1 MRSLARWFRWHEWR
15 STLPADPRP
24 LETLCADF
32 VAIDLET
39 TGLDARRDAAVA
51 VALVP
56 FRGGEPIDGYETL
69 VNPGR
74 PIPATST
81 RIHGITDEM
90 VSAAPRLGEVLDDL
104 EVLCGDHVVVGH
116 GVAFDLAILEKVR
129 QAHHRP
135 PLRNTALCTMRLAAA
150 LHPGWADVTL
160 ESVASRLG
168 VPVVGRHTARGD
180 ALVAGALMLGLLP
193 ELARRGHRTI
203 ADALWLQRSVLL

>member
-1 MRSLARWFRWHEWR
+1 MRGLARWFRWHEWR
-15 STLPADPRP
+15 SALPADPRP
-24 LETLCADF
+24 LETLCAEF

-51 VALVP
+51 VAVVP
-56 FRGGEPIDGYETL
+56 FRGGEPMAGYETF

-74 PIPATST
+74 PIPAAST
-81 RIHGITDEM
+81 RIHGITDAM
-90 VSAAPRLGEVLDDL
+90 VTSAPRLGEVLDEL

-116 GVAFDLAILEKVR
+116 GVAFDLAILEKGSR
-129 QAHHRP
+129 AHHRP

-193 ELARRGHRTI
+193 ELARRGHRTV